1 MINFENIV
9 VGFKAYLESLQES
22 GEKDYDL
29 ESFSDV
35 SIFMY
40 SDEFKDY
47 VTDELNLGSE
57 LESMDLN
64 ELLNMDFSNNQFTI
78 PNEEETDIPPEEQDG
93 GQQNFFA
100 GLLNSLLNNEAVK
113 NLLDTDK
120 NSEISGEE
128 LNAFLNVLGNFDGS
142 NASLSL
148 EDMFSGIDSMK
159 NNDFTIPTTE
169 TPTVETPPETPTVS
183 TPFDGSYEYSYNP
196 PTDNGGDE
204 PKEVDLSKL
213 SVDELNTLLSETQ
226 TEYLQPQEEYLASIM
241 DESETELAGLKEASE
256 QLLATYEEKLKEVN
270 VEMAE
275 QLVSIEERLDA
286 KKEEIEQNDQAI
298 FEQENVVKD
307 CQTNYDN
314 AVSRTANLKAS
325 YDALVAMDTSEMS
338 DEDKTA
344 LQGQINA
351 AKAAY
356 DQAVLDEEA
365 ARTALEEAQ
374 AALTPLQ
381 EKVEPLNT
389 ELSAIE
395 EEKTTFE
402 QQISEQYP
410 EIAEYM
416 NAYNEKKQEY
426 YQYKIDASTY
436 MREQIQISKDYMNEI
451 KTAITNAQ
459 NKKDTEEYSFK
470 AKNSDNPSSLY
481 DAEAG
486 QHLVDTAYQMLGKYG
501 ETHGWCATGVSRTIS
516 MAYGISMSGNGCDW
530 DTNMDKLVEQGL
542 FVEVTADYPT
552 SGDLPSLPAGAVV
565 CWEATGGSSGGAK
578 YGHVTVADGKGG
590 EISDHYQS
598 NIYQTIG
605 GRSDQYRIFLPIS

>member
-78 PNEEETDIPPEEQDG
+78 PNEEETDIPQEEQDG

-100 GLLNSLLNNEAVK
+100 GMLNSLFNNEAIK

-148 EDMFSGIDSMK
+148 EDMFSGIDSLK

-169 TPTVETPPETPTVS
+169 TPTVETPPETPSVS

-459 NKKDTEEYSFK
+459 NKKDTETYSFSATSK
-470 AKNSDNPSSLY
+470 DSTVVDDPSTLY
-481 DAEAG
+481 NEEAG
-486 QHLVDTAYQMLGKYG
+486 RRLADAALTTRGTTGWCLAGVNDSLEEIYGQRLSFNSAYQTEEAL
-501 ETHGWCATGVSRTIS
+501 R
-516 MAYGISMSGNGCDW
+516 GNVAGYE
-530 DTNMDKLVEQGL
+530 NLASN
-542 FVEVTADYPT
+542 FVEVEVAREDLSELPPGAIVVWDT
-552 SGDLPSLPAGAVV
+552 SIGEHGHISIALGDGRES
-565 CWEATGGSSGGAK
+565 
-578 YGHVTVADGKGG
+578 
-590 EISDHYQS
+590 SDHLAEQAEWNGNFTVFY
-598 NIYQTIG
+598 
-605 GRSDQYRIFLPIS
+605 PIS

>member
-57 LESMDLN
+57 LESMDLS
-64 ELLNMDFSNNQFTI
+64 ELLSMDFSNNQFTI

-169 TPTVETPPETPTVS
+169 TPTVETPAETPSVS

-459 NKKDTEEYSFK
+459 NKKDTETYSFSATSK
-470 AKNSDNPSSLY
+470 DSTVVDDPSTLY
-481 DAEAG
+481 NEEAG
-486 QHLVDTAYQMLGKYG
+486 RRLADAALTTRGTTGWCLAGVNDSLEEIYGQRLSFNSAYQTEEAL
-501 ETHGWCATGVSRTIS
+501 R
-516 MAYGISMSGNGCDW
+516 GNVAGYE
-530 DTNMDKLVEQGL
+530 NLASN
-542 FVEVTADYPT
+542 FVEVEVAREDLSELPPGAIVVWDT
-552 SGDLPSLPAGAVV
+552 SIGEHGHISIALGDGRES
-565 CWEATGGSSGGAK
+565 
-578 YGHVTVADGKGG
+578 
-590 EISDHYQS
+590 SDHLAEQAEWNGNFTVFY
-598 NIYQTIG
+598 
-605 GRSDQYRIFLPIS
+605 PIS